1 MNNLLRTASIL
12 LSLGVLICLSSVSY
26 MISHMYIAD
35 NIIMPWSV
43 SMAIGVILI
52 FLSLL
57 IKLFTNT
64 RHNPKT

>member
-1 MNNLLRTASIL
+1 
-12 LSLGVLICLSSVSY
+12 
-26 MISHMYIAD
+26 MYIAD